1 MTPKRLGIALVALV
15 ALWSLVGPAEIPHP
29 RLVPGISGVD
39 IAQAGDPDQ
48 YTNKPVGGALAPQ
61 DTVKVPSPSAPVS
74 GGGPHTTRYAPY
86 TTLSM
91 VVQVVS
97 TLLWGKGTI
106 Y

>member
-1 MTPKRLGIALVALV
+1 MTPKRLGIVLVALV
-15 ALWSLVGPAEIPHP
+15 ALWSLVGPAEVPHP

-61 DTVKVPSPSAPVS
+61 DTVLVPAPAPPST
-74 GGGPHTTRYAPY
+74 GGARTTPRS
-86 TTLSM
+86 TLIT
-91 VVQVVS
+91 VVQVMSSV
-97 TLLWGKGTI
+97 LWGKWTLI